1 MTATTP
7 RPLENFTSGDIVSKY
22 VQVRDARD
30 THRADAKKVEVQFA
44 QQLEILEAELNARMN
59 ADGTTSI
66 STSEATVY
74 YVQDTRPKC
83 NDWDAFYRFAETSG
97 RADLLQKRLGKAA
110 IEAYKEDNDGAL
122 PPGVTMD
129 EYRDVRVRKS

>member
-1 MTATTP
+1 MTTVPP
-7 RPLENFTSGDIVSKY
+7 RPLQAISSGDIVSKY
-22 VQVRDARD
+22 VDIRNARDAY
-30 THRADAKKVEVQFA
+30 RADVKKAEAVFA
-44 QQLEILEAELNARMN
+44 QQLAFLEAELNARMN

-66 STSEATVY
+66 STPDATVY

-83 NDWDAFYRFAETSG
+83 NDWGAFYRFAETSG

-110 IEAYKEDNDGAL
+110 IEAYMEDNDGAL

-129 EYRDVRVRKS
+129 EFRDVRVRKS